1 MVEIHATL
9 EGNNQSE
16 INQRALYLGKAYF
29 GEKANLR
36 VKVDRVSYV
45 PFPYDTYR
53 RNATF
58 SFEADV
64 RIESLP

>member
-9 EGNNQSE
+9 EGNSQSE
-16 INQRALYLGKAYF
+16 INQRALYLGKTYF

-36 VKVDRVSYV
+36 VKVDKVSYV
-45 PFPYDTYR
+45 PYDTYR